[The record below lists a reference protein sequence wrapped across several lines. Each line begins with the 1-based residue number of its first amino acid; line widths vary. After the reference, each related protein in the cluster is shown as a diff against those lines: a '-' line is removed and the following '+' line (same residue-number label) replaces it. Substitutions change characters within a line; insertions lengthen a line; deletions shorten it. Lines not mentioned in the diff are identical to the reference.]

1 MSQVIAGIICLGIF
15 GGPAAFVVIKG
26 VDQSERAAAAS
37 EKGWEYIGVGT
48 VIAVLGILLRWLL
61 FSEWAT
67 EILDGYA
74 DTWVAQ
80 VAFIFVQLVAM
91 LIGLGGL
98 SFACGL
104 VAVATGRDLGD
115 TFKNQ

>member
-26 VDQSERAAAAS
+26 GDQSERAAAAS

-61 FSEWAT
+61 FSEWLQKSLT
-67 EILDGYA
+67 DMRIRGSRRSHSS
-74 DTWVAQ
+74 
-80 VAFIFVQLVAM
+80 
-91 LIGLGGL
+91 L
-98 SFACGL
+98 SNLWRC
-104 VAVATGRDLGD
+104 
-115 TFKNQ
+115 